1 MAETS
6 PPGRPASGAYMRR
19 IPAESVVD
27 AVELEPVSGG
37 RQLWSVVSKDGEP
50 GNPFDDHAPLAPGT
64 VVEEV
69 RRFERWN
76 HPGCIES
83 SFFITAEMRVAGGSR
98 EGETVE
104 VILGGGW
111 EHEYNG
117 RATSP
122 TWLERV

>member
-1 MAETS
+1 
-6 PPGRPASGAYMRR
+6 MRR

-69 RRFERWN
+69 VA
-76 HPGCIES
+76 S
-83 SFFITAEMRVAGGSR
+83 SAGIIRAVSNPPSSSPPRCGSPAGPVKVR
-98 EGETVE
+98 
-104 VILGGGW
+104 LS
-111 EHEYNG
+111 
-117 RATSP
+117 R
-122 TWLERV
+122 